1 MRRELFVVSSRINNQ
16 NVLVFRKSPVVAV
29 VAVVR
34 VAENFRAVFNEF
46 LVVCYTNAAADI
58 TVSDKL

>member
-16 NVLVFRKSPVVAV
+16 NVFVFRKSPVVAV

-46 LVVCYTNAAADI
+46 LVVTNTNAAADI